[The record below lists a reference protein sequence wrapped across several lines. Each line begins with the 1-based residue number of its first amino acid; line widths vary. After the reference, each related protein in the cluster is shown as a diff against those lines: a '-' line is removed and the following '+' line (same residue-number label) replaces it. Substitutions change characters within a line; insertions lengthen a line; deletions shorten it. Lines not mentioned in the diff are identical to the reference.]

1 MSSAGTPSFAS
12 LPRAMRMPP
21 MTSSVLTPS
30 RSHLPMSAAAE
41 SKSYPS
47 WRRGAPNWTI
57 RRMSSSTP
65 MPVAWEA
72 RKTLSSA
79 TSWSSDATDQS
90 PKRRM
95 MSLVP
100 LTRSN
105 FVMRANL
112 IARSVRPSRSSPVS
126 PSPVLKA
133 AMTVA
138 VLPMSSRTRPAT
150 RPKLASRP
158 SSASPVAPVPTRMAS
173 TAAL

>member
-1 MSSAGTPSFAS
+1 
-12 LPRAMRMPP
+12 
-21 MTSSVLTPS
+21 
-30 RSHLPMSAAAE
+30 
-41 SKSYPS
+41 
-47 WRRGAPNWTI
+47 
-57 RRMSSSTP
+57 

-79 TSWSSDATDQS
+79 TSWSSEATDQS

-126 PSPVLKA
+126 PRPVLKA

-150 RPKLASRP
+150 RPKLALEVVERLAGGAGADADGVDRGLVVVGELERP
-158 SSASPVAPVPTRMAS
+158 DAEPAERGPDGGADVRRATGGP
-173 TAAL
+173 